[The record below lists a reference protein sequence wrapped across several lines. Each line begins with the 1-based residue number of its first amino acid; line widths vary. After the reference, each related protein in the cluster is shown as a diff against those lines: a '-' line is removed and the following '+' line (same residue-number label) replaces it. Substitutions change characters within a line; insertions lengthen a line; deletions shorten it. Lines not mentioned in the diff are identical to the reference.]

1 MMLAT
6 LVMTARSCFNHWRQ
20 SDARHQQ
27 NFSLSSK
34 QRKYWFGRRG
44 ITEKLLGVLI
54 WKYFAGPE
62 GSLVVPLWGSD
73 GFFRICHDWELKLFH
88 YYFKS
93 LEKQNHLRL
102 LRVTILLLSPDT
114 TFLTHFPHFFAIST
128 FSFSFECV
136 ANMMMSPTPLFPEV
150 MAEHNFSN
158 FSW

>member
-20 SDARHQQ
+20 SNARHQQ

-114 TFLTHFPHFFAIST
+114 TFLTHFPHFFCNIDFFLFLWMRCKYDDVTDAT
-128 FSFSFECV
+128 FSRSYGG
-136 ANMMMSPTPLFPEV
+136 AQLF
-150 MAEHNFSN
+150 
-158 FSW
+158 